1 MGAMA
6 KDKLNPK
13 QQAFADAIVAG
24 MNPSEAYR
32 AAGYSCARMSPASIA
47 VEAQRKLKHPQI
59 SLIVEEGR
67 KAAAEAARWT
77 LALATERMRIVN
89 DKAIEE
95 IEQLGFVK
103 KSPAYRAVMDSAD
116 RLNRYTGVEREIDA
130 PEPDERPFGVD
141 FALLIP
147 GSWNGVHRAI
157 MAHDATDYVF
167 PGGRGSAKSSDVSLH
182 IPAILAGHPDVHA
195 VVFRKVART
204 LRTSVYAQ
212 MSWALSAM
220 GKADEWDCTVSPMQ
234 MRHRRT
240 GQTISFLGLDEK
252 EKAKS
257 LKVPFGYVGVV
268 WYEETDQF
276 SGAAEIRSVNQ
287 SLTRGGELFWR
298 FYSYNPPR
306 SKNSWVNAFADD
318 GAPGKIVHRSTYLD
332 VPPEWLG
339 RAFVDDA
346 EALKEI
352 NEQAYRHEYL
362 GEMVGTD
369 GEVFRNVEDRE
380 LTDEDVEGFA
390 WTRCGVDWGYAVDP
404 WVFVRVAYDRKT
416 KTVYV
421 FDEDR
426 GLRLSNEQTASR
438 IKARLSDE
446 DRDGSP
452 TYLPRAPRNRVY
464 ADAAE
469 PKSVASYRA
478 QDIDCRAAAK
488 WPGSVEEGIQWLQTR
503 AKIVIDRKR
512 CPLAYQ
518 EFSAYEYEVDKDG
531 KTLESYPDRDN
542 HAIDAVRYALSPLI
556 ADKKEV

>member
-147 GSWNGVHRAI
+147 GAWNGVHRAI

-182 IPAILAGHPDVHA
+182 ISAILAGHPDVHA

-240 GQTISFLGLDEK
+240 AQTISNLGHDEK

-257 LKVPFGYVGVV
+257 L
-268 WYEETDQF
+268 
-276 SGAAEIRSVNQ
+276 
-287 SLTRGGELFWR
+287 
-298 FYSYNPPR
+298 
-306 SKNSWVNAFADD
+306 
-318 GAPGKIVHRSTYLD
+318 
-332 VPPEWLG
+332 
-339 RAFVDDA
+339 
-346 EALKEI
+346 
-352 NEQAYRHEYL
+352 
-362 GEMVGTD
+362 
-369 GEVFRNVEDRE
+369 
-380 LTDEDVEGFA
+380 
-390 WTRCGVDWGYAVDP
+390 
-404 WVFVRVAYDRKT
+404 
-416 KTVYV
+416 
-421 FDEDR
+421 
-426 GLRLSNEQTASR
+426 
-438 IKARLSDE
+438 
-446 DRDGSP
+446 
-452 TYLPRAPRNRVY
+452 
-464 ADAAE
+464 
-469 PKSVASYRA
+469 
-478 QDIDCRAAAK
+478 
-488 WPGSVEEGIQWLQTR
+488 
-503 AKIVIDRKR
+503 
-512 CPLAYQ
+512 
-518 EFSAYEYEVDKDG
+518 
-531 KTLESYPDRDN
+531 
-542 HAIDAVRYALSPLI
+542 
-556 ADKKEV
+556 